1 MDESFYKT
9 LVELAKIGSVGVGMA
24 IFLMVFLLL
33 FRGKPVDQA
42 SARLREKFLVWG
54 TIFSAFCGVLAL
66 VPAFLQKGG
75 GPLAMRLSFSP
86 DFESQKLSPPKVIL
100 PDGSKADPEKF
111 FSLRP
116 STEPQVLTVRMDGTL
131 DEVKALRDTSRKLA
145 ESVGSAQQQ
154 LSTLATQVESPAGTQ
169 RHLEATTAEGQTLQ
183 NQVTESLTAGDYGRA
198 SVLSSRLRNN
208 VIRTNNVVATIAQP
222 NP

>member
-1 MDESFYKT
+1 
-9 LVELAKIGSVGVGMA
+9 
-24 IFLMVFLLL
+24 
-33 FRGKPVDQA
+33 
-42 SARLREKFLVWG
+42 
-54 TIFSAFCGVLAL
+54 VLAL

-100 PDGSKADPEKF
+100 PDGSKAEPEKF

-116 STEPQVLTVRMDGTL
+116 STEPQVLTVKMDATL
-131 DEVKALRDTSRKLA
+131 DEVKALRDTSKKLA
-145 ESVGSAQQQ
+145 ESVGTAQQQ
-154 LSTLATQVESPAGTQ
+154 LSTLATQVESPAATQ
-169 RHLEATTAEGQTLQ
+169 QHLEATTAEGQTLQ

-198 SVLSSRLRNN
+198 SVLSGRLRNN

-222 NP
+222 HP